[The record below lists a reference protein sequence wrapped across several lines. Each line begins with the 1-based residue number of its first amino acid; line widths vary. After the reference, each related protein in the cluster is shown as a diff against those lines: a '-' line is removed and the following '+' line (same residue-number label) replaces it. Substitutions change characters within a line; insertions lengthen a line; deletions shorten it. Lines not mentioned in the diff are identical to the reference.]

1 MGGLLTKY
9 PDFTSS
15 LPFGNQVFVDE
26 VFRETQLSGISH
38 WLTAPVRGF
47 LNAAEPPCRAC
58 RHRPQADARS
68 RARKRL
74 RHEASVSGRHPQ
86 PRAAAR
92 AACLYALRSAGLR
105 ARS

>member
-1 MGGLLTKY
+1 MNLDLAHPLAFKKG
-9 PDFTSS
+9 
-15 LPFGNQVFVDE
+15 VFVDE
-26 VFRETQLSGISH
+26 FFRETQLSGISH
-38 WLTAPVRGF
+38 LPTAPMRGF
-47 LNAAEPPCRAC
+47 LKAAEPPCRAC
-58 RHRPQADARS
+58 RYQSQADARS

-74 RHEASVSGRHPQ
+74 RHEASVSGPHPQ